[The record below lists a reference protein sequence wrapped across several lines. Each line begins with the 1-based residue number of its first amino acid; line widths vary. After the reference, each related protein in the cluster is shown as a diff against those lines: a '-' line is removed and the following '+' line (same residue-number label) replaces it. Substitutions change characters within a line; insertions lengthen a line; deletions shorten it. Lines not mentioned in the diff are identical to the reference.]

1 MTVEIGALVHKDC
14 GPAVIDE
21 LNGIAGVITIFIETG
36 RSNDL
41 FEDRQFGKFGEAAII
56 TVIADRDKKQA
67 VFDRL
72 FDACKLQSKTQGIIF
87 MADDMIRSSLDKP

>member
-14 GPAVIDE
+14 GPMVIDE
-21 LNGIAGVITIFIETG
+21 LDGIAGVITIFIETG

-41 FEDRQFGKFGEAAII
+41 FEDRQFGEFGEAAII
-56 TVIADRDKKQA
+56 TVIADRDKKQT

-72 FDACKLQSKTQGIIF
+72 FDACKLRSKTQGIIF
-87 MADDMIRSSLDKP
+87 MTDDMIRSSLNNP

>member
-14 GPAVIDE
+14 GPAVIE
-21 LNGIAGVITIFIETG
+21 EMAGMAGVITIFIETG

-41 FEDRQFGKFGEAAII
+41 FEDRQFGQFGEAAII
-56 TVIADRDKKQA
+56 TVIADQDKKQA

-72 FDACKLQSKTQGIIF
+72 FDACELRSKIQGIIF
-87 MADDMIRSSLDKP
+87 MTSDMTRSSLDKP